1 MPGCH
6 LRTDENEP
14 MRRPIL
20 LGIFIVSGF
29 TSLIYESI
37 WSHYL
42 KLFLG
47 HAAYAQTLVLVI
59 FMGGMAIGSW
69 LISRRS
75 TRIRRLLLGYV
86 VIEAIIGVCGLL
98 FHRLFISATDWS
110 FDSVIPALGS
120 PFALQLFKW
129 SLGTL
134 LILPQSILLGM
145 TFPLI
150 SNGILRRWPE
160 RPGEVLSMLYFTNSL
175 GAAVGV
181 LVSGFVLIAAVGLPG
196 TILTAGVLNIAL
208 ALAGW
213 GIVRDQEEPRTD
225 EVAATPALAAA
236 PIRHDWFVWA
246 AFLTGAASFFYEIG
260 WIRMLSL
267 VLGSSTHS
275 FELMLSAFI
284 FGLACGG
291 LWMRRRIERI
301 VDARRY
307 LGIVML
313 VMGLLALLTLP
324 AYNLTF
330 GVMESALHTL
340 NRTESGYTAFNFVSH
355 AIAIAIMLP
364 ATFCAGMTLPL
375 MTAATL
381 RSSGERA
388 IGTVYAANTLGAIVG
403 VLVAVHIVM
412 PYAGVKGVIIGGASV
427 HIALGVAGIALVS
440 QIAPARRWAIVALGA
455 GAVLITSF
463 IVKLDPLR
471 LASAVYRT
479 GFASLPA
486 ATKVISLRDGKT
498 ATISV
503 VELNGAR
510 FIATNGK
517 IDAGV
522 QMKGGEAPAPD
533 EITMVFAAAL
543 PLSLHEHPARI
554 ANIGFGSG
562 LTSSALLADSRVVHL
577 DSIEIEPFMV
587 RGAREAYFPRIQR
600 VLEDSRS
607 RIVYDDAKT
616 FFSSEKQPYD
626 IIVSEPS
633 NPWVSGVAT
642 LFSDEFY
649 RRIKRHLA
657 PDGFF
662 VQWLQVYETDL
673 TVFASVTKALS
684 KNFASYA
691 LYVTD
696 ESDVLI
702 VATQRAALPQETA
715 VVFQSQALRAE
726 LARVG
731 IASLEDI
738 RNRRLGT
745 AATLNKLFS
754 LYPVPANSDY
764 FPYIDTHAARLRYEQ
779 RDAVELSSLLTLS
792 VPIVDILAPHPR
804 VDAASGKSALARDRS
819 ILEARLVRDAVVNGK
834 LDELP
839 PATARDVLLLKT
851 AGAQC
856 ADPATRAIWHRSLR
870 SVANLT
876 LPFLTPDES
885 APLWAQVLKSVCY
898 ASGESHTWPDFL
910 AALAARD
917 SAAVARLGLQVLSE
931 SNGQLNPEEFAY
943 VITATAAS
951 QIAAGDV
958 AGARSLL
965 DSTWNSIDHGLPY
978 ELALRTLIGIVTN
991 GTNERSTS

>member
-1 MPGCH
+1 
-6 LRTDENEP
+6 

-20 LGIFIVSGF
+20 LSIFVVSGF

-75 TRIRRLLLGYV
+75 LRIRRLLLGYV
-86 VIEAIIGVCGLL
+86 IIEAIIGLCGLV
-98 FHRLFISATDWS
+98 FHRVFISATDWS
-110 FDSVIPALGS
+110 FDSVIPSLSS
-120 PFALQLFKW
+120 PVTLQLFKW
-129 SLGTL
+129 SLGTV

-150 SNGILRRWPE
+150 SNGIIRRWPE

-175 GAAVGV
+175 GAAIGV
-181 LVSGFVLIAAVGLPG
+181 LVSGFVLIEAVGLPG
-196 TILTAGVLNIAL
+196 TILTAAVLNIAL

-213 GIVRDQEEPRTD
+213 AIVRGQEEPRPD
-225 EVAATPALAAA
+225 HPPAPEVIAQ

-246 AFLTGAASFFYEIG
+246 AFLTGTASFFYEIG

-301 VDARRY
+301 ADARRY

-324 AYNLTF
+324 AYNVTF
-330 GVMESALHTL
+330 SVMESTLHTL

-403 VLVAVHIVM
+403 VLIAVHVVM

-427 HIALGVAGIALVS
+427 HIALGVAGIVLVS
-440 QIAPARRWAIVALGA
+440 QIVPARRWAVTALGV
-455 GAVLITSF
+455 GAILLTAF
-463 IVKLDPLR
+463 AVKLDPLR

-486 ATKVISLRDGKT
+486 ATQVISLRDGKT

-503 VELNGAR
+503 VELKGAR
-510 FIATNGK
+510 YIATNGK
-517 IDAGV
+517 TDAAI
-522 QMKGGEAPAPD
+522 QMAAGEPAASD
-533 EITMVFAAAL
+533 EITMVLAAAL
-543 PLSLHEHPARI
+543 PLSLHERPARI

-562 LTSSALLADSRVVHL
+562 LTSSTLLADKRVAHL
-577 DSIEIEPFMV
+577 DSIEIEPYMV
-587 RGAREAYFPRIQR
+587 RGAREAYFPRIRR
-600 VLEDSRS
+600 VFEDPRS

-616 FFSSEKQPYD
+616 FFSSERQPYD

-649 RRIKRHLA
+649 RRITRHLA
-657 PDGFF
+657 PDGYF

-702 VATQRAALPQETA
+702 VASQRATLPDGTAALFE
-715 VVFQSQALRAE
+715 SEGLRAE
-726 LARVG
+726 LKRVG
-731 IASLEDI
+731 LESLEDI
-738 RNRRLGT
+738 RNRRVGT
-745 AATLNKLFS
+745 AATLDKLFS

-779 RDAVELSSLLTLS
+779 RDAVELPSLLTLP
-792 VPIVDILAPHPR
+792 VPVVEILTPHPSI
-804 VDAASGKSALARDRS
+804 DAASGKSLLERDHS
-819 ILEARLVRDAVVNGK
+819 INEARLVRDAVVSGK

-839 PATARDVLLLKT
+839 PAVARDVLLLRMSGT
-851 AGAQC
+851 QC
-856 ADPATRAIWHRSLR
+856 QDAVSRGIWRRSLR
-870 SVANLT
+870 GIANLT
-876 LPFLTPDES
+876 LPFLKADES
-885 APLWAQVLKSVCY
+885 EPIWILARKSDCY
-898 ASGESHTWPDFL
+898 SAGNESHAWPDFL

-917 SAAVARLGLQVLSE
+917 SVTVARLGLQVLSE
-931 SNGQLNPEEFAY
+931 SNGRLSPEEFTY

-951 QIAAGDV
+951 QIASGDL

-965 DSTWNSIDHGLPY
+965 DSTWNDLDHASSY
-978 ELALRTLIGIVTN
+978 ELALRTLIGIATN
-991 GTNERSTS
+991 GQNERPST